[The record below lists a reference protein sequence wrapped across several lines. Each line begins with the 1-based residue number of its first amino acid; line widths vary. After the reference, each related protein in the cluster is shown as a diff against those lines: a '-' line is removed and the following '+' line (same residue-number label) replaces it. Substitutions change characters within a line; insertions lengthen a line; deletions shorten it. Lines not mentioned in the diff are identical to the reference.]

1 MKQGA
6 AVHAAQMPRQSD
18 TVRSHDSEQAGGGGV
33 EGTDRGQD
41 PSSLIPSHHTD
52 AGIGPHEQEVW
63 AVGPPTHSIVAGTK
77 AATYQHC

>member
-1 MKQGA
+1 MLS
-6 AVHAAQMPRQSD
+6 QSD
-18 TVRSHDSEQAGGGGV
+18 TARSHDSIQEGGRGVWGG
-33 EGTDRGQD
+33 GTDRGQD
-41 PSSLIPSHHTD
+41 SSSLIPSHHTD